1 MKVLNKVLT
10 VLLAI
15 ALLVPVFA
23 ATAEEEM
30 PVITMLV
37 SLDAANPP
45 EDAPIVQAIRE
56 ASGVDLQPIYVPITE
71 AATKLS
77 ARIASGDLPDI
88 FATDTVVATELIGYG
103 ALLDMAPYLEEY
115 GQNILADGT
124 ARLEFGVN
132 TNGAVYALPRS
143 MSYPWC
149 MSVRRDWMRNL
160 GYEVGD
166 ESVIEMP
173 IDEFKQLMYDFTHG
187 DPDQDGK
194 DDTFGFCAEDSS
206 VGMFAPIFT
215 AYGIPVQ
222 NWGSMYYDEEAGVC
236 KSIIKHPRFQEALEL
251 MQYFYQN
258 GCMDTEFAVVADAST
273 EFAYLWNS
281 TAGAAAWSPAGMTNN
296 WVSRY
301 TEEGVDENSFVYVNI
316 TDNNGAN
323 GGFIVNYSGWVCVSA
338 ACKNPEAA
346 IKLIDFMYSKDGGTM
361 TYLGIEGMHYQWID
375 QENEKFEYIGKY
387 TDIANQRTDGGW
399 ILWNIVHADDN
410 FELRTLTPI
419 TVDVINYAKEH
430 QMANAAVIY
439 STPAIANELG
449 STLTDVV
456 MKLFANATVAE
467 GDITDLYNQYVAE
480 YDSIGGLTYEEQFTE
495 LYKAEKGL

>member
-132 TNGAVYALPRS
+132 ANGSVYALPRQ

-194 DDTFGFCAEDSS
+194 DDTFGFCAEDASS
-206 VGMFAPIFT
+206 GMFAPIFT
-215 AYGIPVQ
+215 AYGIPVRG
-222 NWGSMYYDEEAGVC
+222 WDSMYYDEETGTC

-281 TAGAAAWSPAGMTNN
+281 TAGAAAWSPVGMTNN

-316 TDNNGAN
+316 TDNDGAN
-323 GGFIVNYSGWVCVSA
+323 GGYIVNYSGWVCVSA

-375 QENEKFEYIGKY
+375 QENEKFTLGIKQLVDDPWGHVPATYPVGCTIKGTVTNI
-387 TDIANQRTDGGW
+387 TDFGLFVEVEEGIEG
-399 ILWNIVHADDN
+399 LVHVS
-410 FELRTLTPI
+410 ELSSKK
-419 TVDVINYAKEH
+419 VK
-430 QMANAAVIY
+430 
-439 STPAIANELG
+439 TPAEIY
-449 STLTDVV
+449 
-456 MKLFANATVAE
+456 KE
-467 GDITDLYNQYVAE
+467 GDQIQAKVIHVSAE
-480 YDSIGGLTYEEQFTE
+480 ERRLGLSIKQIKDEEE
-495 LYKAEKGL
+495 RRKP

>member
-1 MKVLNKVLT
+1 
-10 VLLAI
+10 
-15 ALLVPVFA
+15 
-23 ATAEEEM
+23 
-30 PVITMLV
+30 
-37 SLDAANPP
+37 
-45 EDAPIVQAIRE
+45 
-56 ASGVDLQPIYVPITE
+56 
-71 AATKLS
+71 
-77 ARIASGDLPDI
+77 
-88 FATDTVVATELIGYG
+88 
-103 ALLDMAPYLEEY
+103 
-115 GQNILADGT
+115 
-124 ARLEFGVN
+124 
-132 TNGAVYALPRS
+132 
-143 MSYPWC
+143 

-194 DDTFGFCAEDSS
+194 DDTFGFCAEDASS
-206 VGMFAPIFT
+206 GMFAPIFT
-215 AYGIPVQ
+215 AYGIPVRG
-222 NWGSMYYDEEAGVC
+222 WDSMYYDEETGTC

-316 TDNNGAN
+316 TDNDGAN
-323 GGFIVNYSGWVCVSA
+323 GGFIVNYGGWVCVSA

-399 ILWNIVHADDN
+399 ILWSIVHADDN

-439 STPAIANELG
+439 STPAIAIELG